1 MDIEFE
7 WDESKNRLNQQKH
20 GIRFEDALYVFTDSS
35 RWDAQDVRKDYGEE
49 RRITVGSMC
58 ARVCVVSYTVRGEVI
73 RLISARR
80 ANEREQK
87 KYCAAQG

>member
-7 WDESKNRLNQQKH
+7 WDENKNRLNQQKH
-20 GIRFEDALYVFTDSS
+20 GICFEDALYVFADLS
-35 RWDAQDVRKDYGEE
+35 RWDAQDARKDYGEE
-49 RRITVGSMC
+49 RRITIGLMDV
-58 ARVCVVSYTVRGEVI
+58 RVCVVSYTVRGEVV

-87 KYCAAQG
+87 KYRAAQS